1 MIGFGISKGGYNA
14 PQSAV
19 LVPPALKSVI
29 WAGFADDRDVKDV
42 QYVGGVLSNDNC
54 DGCDSR
60 LAQNDLP
67 PAPVDF
73 ALQWRGLIKLAQTN
87 PPWAH
92 DFPPD
97 VSMHAAVSRLQ
108 KVGQWCDHWMTGL
121 PIGSAGR
128 PHRNFGCGACDPALF
143 GRQAAGAVCGPAE

>member
-14 PQSAV
+14 PQIAV
-19 LVPPALKSVI
+19 FRPAALKSVI
-29 WAGFADDRDVKDV
+29 RAGFADDRDARDV

-73 ALQWRGLIKLAQTN
+73 ALQWRGLIKRGADRN
-87 PPWAH
+87 P
-92 DFPPD
+92 
-97 VSMHAAVSRLQ
+97 L
-108 KVGQWCDHWMTGL
+108 
-121 PIGSAGR
+121 GR
-128 PHRNFGCGACDPALF
+128 MIFHRM
-143 GRQAAGAVCGPAE
+143 